1 MPGPAPLEQAPTPS
15 NRRAPGGNAARD
27 GLRSGGQ
34 VGLHQSLRGASHAAG
49 EDMLRPAENA
59 PPATPEAPP
68 PLEPRQVLDAWDI
81 NRKEGLSVEWISA
94 LQGELGV
101 PVTGTS
107 TKELALA
114 VARAQ
119 VAAGNR
125 RNLGELKAPTR
136 TFLVGLFPKLADVTA
151 RPVATNLREGGARGN
166 TAAPENEAVR
176 LVGAA
181 PDYPAYAA
189 SLKAMDFLGHS
200 VIGHPEFLGRLH
212 NAVKYLKGKFP
223 GKNEREIGEQMG
235 IVETSHFRKS
245 GAAKKDDEMY
255 HGLGFALDVNAPQN
269 NWLFSHG
276 ARGVKLGDTMKHV
289 GDLFGQAV
297 IRGAAD
303 MSKAA
308 RAGTTEE
315 AFAALDAS
323 NEALKRYRTFKND
336 PAALEAHLASEK
348 APPAAKSKGA
358 RRWLKTIED
367 DEKWLEKHLRK
378 NPAEDGPAGF
388 MDFKKELII
397 ALRDA
402 AGLRWGGADLGKDNG
417 DLMHFDGGTMST
429 AQKLRNKTRD
439 VRAQRAAQA
448 STEAAQ

>member
-15 NRRAPGGNAARD
+15 NGRVPGGNTAGD
-27 GLRSGGQ
+27 GLRSSGQ
-34 VGLHQSLRGASHAAG
+34 GGLHQSLRGASHAAG
-49 EDMLRPAENA
+49 EAMLRPAENA
-59 PPATPEAPP
+59 PPASPEGPP
-68 PLEPRQVLDAWDI
+68 PLSPRQVLDAWDI

-107 TKELALA
+107 TKELVLA

-119 VAAGNR
+119 VAAGNKR
-125 RNLGELKAPTR
+125 HLGELKAPTR
-136 TFLVGLFPKLADVTA
+136 SFLVGLFPKLADVA
-151 RPVATNLREGGARGN
+151 QRPVAANLREGGKRGDGG
-166 TAAPENEAVR
+166 APEDEAVR
-176 LVGAA
+176 LLGVA
-181 PDYPAYAA
+181 PSYPSYVA
-189 SLKAMDFLGHS
+189 SLKAMDFLGKK
-200 VIGHPEFLGRLH
+200 VVGHPEFLARLQ
-212 NAVKYLKGKFP
+212 NAVRYLKGRFP

-235 IVETSHFRKS
+235 IAETSDFRTS
-245 GAAKKDDEMY
+245 SPTTDNMY
-255 HGLGFALDVNAPQN
+255 HGLGFALDVNPPQN

-276 ARGVKLGDTMKHV
+276 GRGVKLGDTMKHV

-308 RAGTTEE
+308 KAGTTEE

-323 NEALKRYRTFKND
+323 NDALKRYRTFKTD

-358 RRWLKTIED
+358 KRWLKTIED
-367 DEKWLEKHLRK
+367 DEKFLAKNLTP
-378 NPAEDGPAGF
+378 NPAQDGPAGF

-402 AGLRWGGADLGKDNG
+402 AGLRWGGADLGGDNG

-429 AQKLRNKTRD
+429 AQKLRKKTKD
-439 VRAQRAAQA
+439 VRAQRAAR
-448 STEAAQ
+448 AATGPAQ